1 MAVTITA
8 AMVGELKN
16 KTGAGLMDCK
26 RALVETNGD
35 QDAAIVILREKGLAA
50 AAKKADRIAADG
62 VVDIMKE
69 GDSVAMVEV
78 NSETDF
84 VAKNDKFVE
93 FVRGVLRTI
102 LANRPANMDE
112 LNACKFDGTDF
123 TVADTVKEQIS
134 IIKEK
139 IDIRRFVI
147 VDGLTSTYIHGK
159 GNTGVIVKFEA
170 DDAAKN
176 NPGFAEFAKNI
187 ALQVGAYP
195 TPYLDKASVPASV
208 IAEEQKIVEEQIK
221 NDPKNANNPANV
233 IEKMAIGKLGKFYE
247 QNCLLE
253 MGYVKDDAMSVG
265 KYVET
270 TAKQFGGKIA
280 VVGFERY
287 EKGEG
292 ITKREDNLDEE
303 VAKMLAKK

>member
-1 MAVTITA
+1 MAVTISA
-8 AMVGELKN
+8 AMVGELRN

-35 QDAAIVILREKGLAA
+35 QDAAIVLLREKGLAA

-62 VVDIMKE
+62 VVDIMKN
-69 GDSVAMVEV
+69 GDEVAMVEV

-84 VAKNDKFVE
+84 VAKNEKFVE
-93 FVRGVLRTI
+93 FVHGVLRTI
-102 LANRPANMDE
+102 LANRPADME
-112 LNACKFDGTDF
+112 ALNACKFDGTDF
-123 TVADTVKEQIS
+123 TVEDTVKEQIS

-139 IDIRRFVI
+139 ISIRRFVI

-195 TPYLDKASVPASV
+195 TPYLNKESVPASV
-208 IAEEQKIVEEQIK
+208 LAEEQKIVEEQIK
-221 NDPKNANNPANV
+221 NDPKNANKPANV
-233 IEKMAIGKLGKFYE
+233 IEKMAIGKLGNFYE

-265 KYVET
+265 QDVET
-270 TAKQFGGKIA
+270 TAKQFGGKIED
-280 VVGFERY
+280 VGFERY

-292 ITKREDNLDEE
+292 IAKREDNLDEE
-303 VAKMLAKK
+303 VAKMLGKK

>member
-50 AAKKADRIAADG
+50 AAKQADRIAADG

-78 NSETDF
+78 NSETYF

-102 LANRPANMDE
+102 LANRPANMAE

-221 NDPKNANNPANV
+221 NDPKNANKPANV

>member
-84 VAKNDKFVE
+84 VAKNDKFIE

-102 LANRPANMDE
+102 LANRPANMAE

-221 NDPKNANNPANV
+221 NDPKNANKPANV